1 VLCEFPF
8 PAVLLPFQTIAVPQF
23 FISMKV
29 FFVVLWPC
37 VFVQGS
43 DNYMLGDDGFS
54 KASFPAIFNWRCG

>member
-1 VLCEFPF
+1 MLHDFLSFHSQQSPSPILYFNE
-8 PAVLLPFQTIAVPQF
+8 IIF
-23 FISMKV
+23 F
-29 FFVVLWPC
+29 LWPC